1 MFTLFLQAFLRGDTE
16 VLKDWCHEAAFN
28 VLSTIIKQRA
38 EPGVKVDC
46 KVLEVRDV
54 DIVMAKLMDQGPVM
68 VLTFQAQQLT
78 VRRSGKEEEPDD
90 EQLENIYYVWA
101 LCRDQTVY
109 DPKTAWRILEFG
121 IQAAGKLLV

>member
-1 MFTLFLQAFLRGDTE
+1 
-16 VLKDWCHEAAFN
+16 
-28 VLSTIIKQRA
+28 
-38 EPGVKVDC
+38 
-46 KVLEVRDV
+46 
-54 DIVMAKLMDQGPVM
+54 MAKLMDQGPVL

-78 VRRSGKEEEPDD
+78 VRRSGKEEDPDD
-90 EQLENIYYVWA
+90 VSTCFLLIHTYSRSLADIYLFPAPSLTHTQEQLENIYYVWA

>member
-1 MFTLFLQAFLRGDTE
+1 MYLLPAP
-16 VLKDWCHEAAFN
+16 
-28 VLSTIIKQRA
+28 S
-38 EPGVKVDC
+38 
-46 KVLEVRDV
+46 
-54 DIVMAKLMDQGPVM
+54 
-68 VLTFQAQQLT
+68 LTHTQ
-78 VRRSGKEEEPDD
+78 

>member
-1 MFTLFLQAFLRGDTE
+1 
-16 VLKDWCHEAAFN
+16 

-54 DIVMAKLMDQGPVM
+54 DIVMAKLMDQGPVL

-90 EQLENIYYVWA
+90 VSTCCLPFYPPCWHIPIPSPPPHTQEQLENIYYVWA